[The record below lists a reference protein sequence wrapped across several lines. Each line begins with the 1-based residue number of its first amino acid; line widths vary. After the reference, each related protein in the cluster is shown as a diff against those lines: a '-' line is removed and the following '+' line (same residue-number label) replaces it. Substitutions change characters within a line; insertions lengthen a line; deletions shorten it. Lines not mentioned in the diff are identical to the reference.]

1 MCREGPAVDV
11 RIVFL
16 SFCIVLNPNLEN
28 FDISC
33 ISVHKCSTFDIY
45 DFELQARV
53 VMDELLQNHLFATHA
68 IAASGSVIF
77 GTALTY
83 PLDTIKSL
91 IQVGSASGKQLNA
104 SQVIKRVRALSGYSG
119 LYSGFEWLAWGRI
132 FGMAARFGTY
142 EVLTAFYK
150 DGREDNFVYL
160 SEALMAGMA
169 AGAVES
175 LTSTPFEL
183 IKLRAQVT
191 TASRISR
198 ATPGAENKAVIP
210 AFSRLLRGYTPDM
223 KALNNAVDM
232 LSILNSKHPNMV
244 GAIQEYP
251 WMMTGSGRPPSVY
264 DVRRP
269 SEIIS
274 LEGGGALWRGL
285 RSGVARDSVFG
296 GIFFSTWECLHQIM
310 LNWKA
315 AGMNPPPRYD
325 EEIGPLSPLAV
336 SLAAG
341 FSGSVAA
348 AASHG
353 FDTAKSR
360 SQCTVLPKFISMERK
375 LLKWKT
381 PGKRFEKLT
390 GIHPADRNLLFRGI
404 WLRMAR
410 SGIASL
416 AIVGSYYFSITCL
429 VPGN

>member
-1 MCREGPAVDV
+1 
-11 RIVFL
+11 
-16 SFCIVLNPNLEN
+16 
-28 FDISC
+28 
-33 ISVHKCSTFDIY
+33 
-45 DFELQARV
+45 
-53 VMDELLQNHLFATHA
+53 MDELLQNHLFATHA

-104 SQVIKRVRALSGYSG
+104 SQVIKRVRALSGYLG

-198 ATPGAENKAVIP
+198 ATPGTENKAVIP

-416 AIVGSYYFSITCL
+416 AIVGSYYFSITYL

>member
-1 MCREGPAVDV
+1 
-11 RIVFL
+11 
-16 SFCIVLNPNLEN
+16 
-28 FDISC
+28 
-33 ISVHKCSTFDIY
+33 
-45 DFELQARV
+45 
-53 VMDELLQNHLFATHA
+53 MDELLQNHLFATHA
-68 IAASGSVIF
+68 IAASGSVVF

-91 IQVGSASGKQLNA
+91 IQVGSGSAKQLNA
-104 SQVIKRVRALSGYSG
+104 SQVIKRVRAFSGYS
-119 LYSGFEWLAWGRI
+119 
-132 FGMAARFGTY
+132 
-142 EVLTAFYK
+142 
-150 DGREDNFVYL
+150 DGREDNFVYV

-175 LTSTPFEL
+175 LTGTPFEL

-191 TASRISR
+191 SASRITTASS
-198 ATPGAENKAVIP
+198 ASENKAVMP
-210 AFSRLLRGYTPDM
+210 AVSKLLRGYTPDM
-223 KALNNAVDM
+223 KALNNAVGM
-232 LSILNSKHPNMV
+232 LSILNSKHSNMV
-244 GAIQEYP
+244 SAIQEYP
-251 WMMTGSGRPPSVY
+251 WMMTGSGRPPPVY

-274 LEGGGALWRGL
+274 LEGWGALWRGL

-296 GIFFSTWECLHQIM
+296 GIFFSTWELLHQVM

-315 AGMNPPPRYD
+315 AGMDPPPRYD
-325 EEIGPLSPLAV
+325 EEICPLSPLAV

-360 SQCTVLPKFISMERK
+360 SQCIVLPKFVSMERK

-390 GIHPADRNLLFRGI
+390 GIHPADRNILFRGI

-410 SGIASL
+410 SGIASF
-416 AIVGSYYFSITCL
+416 AIVGSYYFSITHL
-429 VPGN
+429 VSSN